1 MPEPVADDPRSG
13 TPHAG
18 IERIER
24 LHWGLLAAGV
34 ALAFLVPG
42 LSPIGVA
49 AGGVFM
55 GANVNLMKR
64 LMQRLLG
71 PGGSGNAGSA
81 VALMILKTGLFLA
94 LLALL
99 FWRVPIDGLSFAV
112 GTTLFLVAA
121 VVGALLPVR
130 SQGES

>member
-1 MPEPVADDPRSG
+1 MSGPVADDRG
-13 TPHAG
+13 AG
-18 IERIER
+18 ARHSIERIER

-42 LSPIGVA
+42 LSPVGVA
-49 AGGVFM
+49 AGGLFM

-64 LMQRLLG
+64 LLQRLLG
-71 PGGSGNAGSA
+71 PGGARNPAPA
-81 VALMILKTGLFLA
+81 IAFMIGKTGLFLA